1 MITES
6 IKNAFISYPKRPL
19 VDIEEKLQNEGTIE
33 YNGNSHRDIIFNELF
48 GGKLI
53 LMRHT
58 HYDRVEQTGDNR
70 RLYGYYDGPIT
81 DHGKGLIV
89 TSAKNL
95 AQYLPPVVGIVS
107 STAQRASET
116 AKVLEEELY
125 KNGVLTVV
133 KIELDDLCE
142 GKLHGAHRP
151 KEIYPL
157 LLSTG
162 LWQSNMISYP
172 VICITH
178 QPNIETYSSI
188 VRTKRYDDFDYLDCI
203 MENGLVFKTHR
214 DEFIQP

>member
-6 IKNAFISYPKRPL
+6 IKNTFISYPKKPL
-19 VDIEEKLQNEGTIE
+19 AAIEEKLQTEGTIE

-70 RLYGYYDGPIT
+70 KLYGYYDGPIT
-81 DHGKGLIV
+81 SHGKEIIAIG
-89 TSAKNL
+89 AKNL
-95 AQYLPPVVGIVS
+95 AEYLPPVVAIVS
-107 STAQRASET
+107 STAQRASQT

-125 KNGVLTVV
+125 KNGVLTLV
-133 KIELDDLCE
+133 KIEMDEFCE
-142 GKLHGAHRP
+142 RKLHGAHRP

-157 LLSTG
+157 LLSTQLFG
-162 LWQSNMISYP
+162 DTITYP
-172 VICITH
+172 IIVVTH

-188 VRTKRYDDFDYLDCI
+188 VGTKRYQDFNYLDCI
-203 MENGLVFKTHR
+203 MENGIVFKTDK